1 MAATFKKAEGLS
13 RHNSWRRVQSP
24 GIACSGT
31 RGPAAPS
38 SQCGAVI
45 PACFPVPLP
54 SSERGESR
62 TGKGVKAGQGRAD
75 ALPAPSLAAALVPPR
90 GSSGLALP
98 GLCWRRSRWRTLAI
112 PREICQTSKFLPC
125 STHVIITPSTARATA
140 WKMSVVLE
148 RGAAGGAENSLLGH
162 LGCCTHRGR
171 SGQDPGGC

>member
-24 GIACSGT
+24 GIACLGT

-75 ALPAPSLAAALVPPR
+75 ALPAPSLAAALVPAA
-90 GSSGLALP
+90 GELWAGA
-98 GLCWRRSRWRTLAI
+98 
-112 PREICQTSKFLPC
+112 
-125 STHVIITPSTARATA
+125 ARA
-140 WKMSVVLE
+140 VLAPE
-148 RGAAGGAENSLLGH
+148 PLAHPRHSQRNLPNEQIPALLHTRHHHPFDCQSHRVENVCGF
-162 LGCCTHRGR
+162 GE
-171 SGQDPGGC
+171 GGCRWC